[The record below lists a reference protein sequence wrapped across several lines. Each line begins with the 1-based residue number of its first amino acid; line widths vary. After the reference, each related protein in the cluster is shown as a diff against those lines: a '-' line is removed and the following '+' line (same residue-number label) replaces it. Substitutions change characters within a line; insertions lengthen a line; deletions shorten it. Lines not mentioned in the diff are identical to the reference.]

1 MKNLMIL
8 LSCFIIYS
16 VGYTQVVEEVDE
28 VTPFHENLAAIRKN
42 KQWAFINKDGIKVI
56 DFRGD
61 LVSTKDKHFLDENG
75 ITSITYPLFKDN
87 RCLIKK
93 LINDVYYYGYIDQNG
108 KEIIAPQYL
117 NATNFNNGYAIV
129 IKFAKNI
136 VGNNDVLGKQIVSYK
151 LEEYIIDTSGNLIKY
166 LDNARSSIPSKI
178 KNNKPPT
185 FCSKFIA
192 PHLVAVKDKNQKW
205 NIYEF

>member
-1 MKNLMIL
+1 MKNLVFL
-8 LSCFIIYS
+8 VSYFIIYF
-16 VGYTQVVEEVDE
+16 VGYTQVIKDIDKI
-28 VTPFHENLAAIRKN
+28 TPFHEDLAAIRKN
-42 KQWAFINKDGIKVI
+42 NQWAFINIDGEKVI
-56 DFRGD
+56 GFRND
-61 LVSTKDKHFLDENG
+61 LVSTTDEHFLDKNG
-75 ITSITYPLFKDN
+75 ITTIAYPLFKDE

-93 LINDVYYYGYIDQNG
+93 NIDGVNYYGYIDKSG
-108 KEIIAPQYL
+108 KEIISAQYL

-166 LDNARSSIPSKI
+166 LDNARNSIPSKI
-178 KNNKPPT
+178 KNKIPPS
-185 FCSKFIA
+185 FYSKFIG
-192 PHLVAVKDKNQKW
+192 PHLIAIKTKDQKW